1 VFGDR
6 FRSKQIV
13 CPPFALM
20 SADVRRQVLITV
32 TTIHSSPV
40 TTIHSSPV
48 TTIHSSPV
56 TTIHS
61 SPPF

>member
-1 VFGDR
+1 VFGNR
-6 FRSKQIV
+6 FCRKQIV

-20 SADVRRQVLITV
+20 ITDVRRQVLVTV

-40 TTIHSSPV
+40 TTIN
-48 TTIHSSPV
+48 
-56 TTIHS
+56 S

>member
-48 TTIHSSPV
+48 TTIHSSP
-56 TTIHS
+56 
-61 SPPF
+61 PF